1 MTPDEELPPV
11 DCLHL
16 LPWRRNPSEGGSE
29 HWLDAERFEMVE
41 PTRISKEN
49 FWKIK
54 KKKMKIRS
62 DMTLSFHVS
71 VLKLALKYESLDY
84 VLLSVGLQ

>member
-1 MTPDEELPPV
+1 
-11 DCLHL
+11 
-16 LPWRRNPSEGGSE
+16 
-29 HWLDAERFEMVE
+29 
-41 PTRISKEN
+41 
-49 FWKIK
+49 
-54 KKKMKIRS
+54 MKIRS